1 MAKTIAVSI
10 LADTKELA
18 ANLNKAEGNLKGF
31 GDTADREADK
41 ARKSLEHVGDSAGDV
56 ASGSAQVA
64 GAFGDIGGSLATMGF
79 ISDGTAQTL
88 DTMGMA
94 IMGVT
99 GVADLAEVVM
109 AKLKLQTIGAT
120 IAAKAKAVGDYA
132 AATAAK
138 AFAVAQR
145 VLNAVMAGN
154 PIALVV
160 IAVMALVAAF
170 ILAYKKSA
178 TFRKIVQ
185 GAMNGAKNAA
195 KAFVNFFRKTV
206 PAAFS
211 AVIKFIGS
219 KWKAVTGFL
228 AKPINAAVTAIKI
241 GFSKVKEGVSKLI
254 GNIKDIPGKIR
265 NVISNMVNAG
275 KDFIGGFFR
284 GVLSAAGNAGGF
296 ISSLMSSIK
305 SAINSALRLPLTI
318 DFDKGPLHIHT
329 TLIPALA
336 KGGIVTSPT
345 LALIGEAG
353 PEAVVPLGKMDGM
366 GSGKTV
372 NLHFYGPIMGTKE
385 AVGKFVRDA
394 LNEYDATG
402 GVSWA

>member
-1 MAKTIAVSI
+1 
-10 LADTKELA
+10 
-18 ANLNKAEGNLKGF
+18 
-31 GDTADREADK
+31 
-41 ARKSLEHVGDSAGDV
+41 
-56 ASGSAQVA
+56 
-64 GAFGDIGGSLATMGF
+64 
-79 ISDGTAQTL
+79 
-88 DTMGMA
+88 
-94 IMGVT
+94 
-99 GVADLAEVVM
+99 
-109 AKLKLQTIGAT
+109 
-120 IAAKAKAVGDYA
+120 
-132 AATAAK
+132 
-138 AFAVAQR
+138 
-145 VLNAVMAGN
+145 MAGN

-160 IAVMALVAAF
+160 IAVLALVAAF

-211 AVIKFIGS
+211 AVMKFIGS

-228 AKPINAAVTAIKI
+228 SKPISAAVTAIKK
-241 GFSKVKEGVSKLI
+241 GFSAVKDGVSKLI

-296 ISSLMSSIK
+296 IHSLMSSIVH
-305 SAINSALRLPLTI
+305 AINSALNLPLSI
-318 DFDKGPLHIHT
+318 NFDKGPLHIHT
-329 TLIPALA
+329 TLIPAIPALA

-353 PEAVVPLGKMDGM
+353 PEAVVPLGSDKGF
-366 GSGKTV
+366 GGKTV
-372 NLHFYGPIMGTKE
+372 NLHFYGPILGSKE
-385 AVGKFVRDA
+385 AIGKFVRDA